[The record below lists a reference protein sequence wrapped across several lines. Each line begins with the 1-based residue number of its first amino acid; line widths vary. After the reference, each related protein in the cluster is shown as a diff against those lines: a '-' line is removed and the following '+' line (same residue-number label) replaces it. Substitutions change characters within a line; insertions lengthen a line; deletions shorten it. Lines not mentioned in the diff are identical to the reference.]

1 MGYMGFGMQKWIYSR
16 KPRKYMS
23 REMRKES
30 TDTVYNEHHSKTIF
44 DGDPETSSLRTGDPL
59 FVNRELKYKRIRKI
73 IYIAV
78 ACVII
83 LFYFILKFSK

>member
-1 MGYMGFGMQKWIYSR
+1 MGFGMQKWIYSR

-44 DGDPETSSLRTGDPL
+44 DGDPETSSLRTGDPV
-59 FVNRELKYKRIRKI
+59 FKNREQKYKLVRKI
-73 IYIAV
+73 IYIV
-78 ACVII
+78 IVCVII
-83 LFYFILKFSK
+83 VLYFILKLF